1 MPDSL
6 YILILILKKIDA
18 EEAFDFRQDH
28 PLVAA
33 VKHLANECL
42 IGEDGHP
49 DRPNIVK
56 VCEAGFP
63 VLPGEMDRFG
73 WVTGVIELERG
84 KIVFG

>member
-18 EEAFDFRQDH
+18 EECFNFKKEH
-28 PLVAA
+28 PLIGA
-33 VKHLANECL
+33 VVHLANECL

-49 DRPNIVK
+49 YRPNIDK

-73 WVTGVIELERG
+73 WVTGVIELKRG
-84 KIVFG
+84 RIVFG